1 MKQVMKTL
9 IASSALSVVLSSGAL
24 ANAIT
29 AWTCEKTDAGQT
41 VKLTTQTAVS
51 SSAVI
56 NVDAVAQSGA
66 VTVTGNVAS
75 TAIGTAVQCWDV
87 DFTITDGGS
96 TFGLN

>member
-9 IASSALSVVLSSGAL
+9 IASSVLSVALSSGAL

-29 AWTCEKTDAGQT
+29 AWTCEKTDTGQT

-51 SSAVI
+51 ASAVI
-56 NVDAVAQSGA
+56 NIDAVAQTGA
-66 VTVTGNVAS
+66 VTITGNEAS
-75 TAIGTAVQCWDV
+75 TAISTATQCWAV
-87 DFTITDGGS
+87 AFTITDGGS

>member
-1 MKQVMKTL
+1 MKQVMKTI
-9 IASSALSVVLSSGAL
+9 IASSVLSVVLSSGAF

-29 AWTCEKTDAGQT
+29 AWTCEKTNSGQT

-56 NVDAVAQSGA
+56 NIDSEAQTGA
-66 VTVTGNVAS
+66 VTINGNVAS
-75 TAIGTAVQCWDV
+75 TAIGTAVQCWAV

>member
-9 IASSALSVVLSSGAL
+9 IASSVLSVALSSGAL
-24 ANAIT
+24 ANTIT
-29 AWTCEKTDAGQT
+29 AWTCEKTDTGQT

-56 NVDAVAQSGA
+56 NIDAVAQTGA
-66 VTVTGNVAS
+66 VTITGNVAS
-75 TAIGTAVQCWDV
+75 TAISTATQCWAV